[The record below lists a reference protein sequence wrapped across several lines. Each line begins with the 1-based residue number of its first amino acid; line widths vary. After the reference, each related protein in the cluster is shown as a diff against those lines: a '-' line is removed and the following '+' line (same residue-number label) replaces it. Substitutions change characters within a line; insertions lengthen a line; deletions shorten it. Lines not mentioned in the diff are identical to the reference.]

1 MAGKYYESFEHL
13 LKPDPVHR
21 SLGAAKFINCI
32 MREGKRSLAQR
43 IFYASLETIRRKVP
57 DKDPIQVFEAAVENV
72 KPLVEVRSKRVGGA
86 NYQVPVEVSKKR
98 QRALAYRWILESA
111 REKKGKPLRV
121 SLADE
126 LLAAANREG
135 AAMLKRDNTHKM
147 AEANKAFAH
156 FAW

>member
-1 MAGKYYESFEHL
+1 MSGKYFESFEHL
-13 LKPDPVHR
+13 QKPDPVYKNANV
-21 SLGAAKFINCI
+21 SKFISCI
-32 MREGKRSLAQR
+32 MREGKRALAQR
-43 IFYASLETIRRKVP
+43 IVYGAFDLVKKRVA
-57 DKDPIQVFEAAVENV
+57 DKDPLEVFETAIDNV

-98 QRALAYRWILESA
+98 QRALAFRWMLESA
-111 REKKGKPLRV
+111 REKKGKPLTV

-126 LLAAANREG
+126 LVAAFNREG
-135 AAMLKRDNTHKM
+135 GAMSKRENTHKM

>member
-13 LKPDPVHR
+13 LKPDPTYKN
-21 SLGAAKFINCI
+21 LGVAKFISCI
-32 MREGKRSLAQR
+32 MREGKRSLAES
-43 IFYASLETIRRKVP
+43 IFYGALDSIRRKVP

-98 QRALAYRWILESA
+98 QRALAYRWLLESA